1 MGNTPGFT
9 PMADRPPLLLGAGDH
24 QRLEQLAERA
34 LDELPDI
41 AGPLLEELGRA
52 SVVEADQ
59 LPDDAVA
66 VGREVRYRDEITGK
80 DRVVRLVWPA
90 HSDPDHDRIS
100 VLTPVGAALI
110 GLSVGQAIEW
120 PLRDGQRHRLRVCA
134 VRP

>member
-1 MGNTPGFT
+1 MSPTPDF
-9 PMADRPPLLLGAGDH
+9 PPLSERPPLLLGAGDH

-41 AGPLLEELGRA
+41 AGPMLDELARA
-52 SVVEADQ
+52 VVVEPGQ

-90 HSDPDHDRIS
+90 HADPDHDRIS

-110 GLSVGQAIEW
+110 GLSVGQSIEW